1 MVYQN
6 EKAIYIRI
14 AERICDDI
22 LSGHYAEGS
31 RVPSVREIAAAYEV
45 NPNTA
50 MRAVEILQRDEVVY
64 QQRGIGVFVA
74 EGARRKILA
83 ARKEDFLRH
92 DIPEFLRRLQLL
104 GMGIEEVVKAWEQN
118 QEVNKDLKK

>member
-6 EKAIYIRI
+6 EKAIYIKI

-22 LSGHYAEGS
+22 LSGRCAEGS
-31 RVPSVREIAAAYEV
+31 RVPSVRELAATYEV

-50 MRAVEILQRDEVVY
+50 MRAIETLQRDEVVY

-83 ARKEDFLRH
+83 ARKKDFLRH
-92 DIPEFLRRLQLL
+92 DMPEFLRRLRLL
-104 GMGIEEVVKAWEQN
+104 GMTVEDVVRAWEDM
-118 QEVNKDLKK
+118 KALDKKK

>member
-6 EKAIYIRI
+6 EKAIYIKI

-22 LSGHYAEGS
+22 LSGRCAEGS
-31 RVPSVREIAAAYEV
+31 RVPSVRELAATYEV

-50 MRAVEILQRDEVVY
+50 MRAIETLQRDEVVY

-83 ARKEDFLRH
+83 ARKKDFLRH
-92 DIPEFLRRLQLL
+92 DMPEFLRRLRLL
-104 GMGIEEVVKAWEQN
+104 GMTVEDVVRAWEDMG
-118 QEVNKDLKK
+118 VLDKKT

>member
-6 EKAIYIRI
+6 EKAIYIKI

-22 LSGHYAEGS
+22 LSGHCAEGS
-31 RVPSVREIAAAYEV
+31 RVPSVRELAATYEV

-50 MRAVEILQRDEVVY
+50 MRAIETLQRDEVVY

-83 ARKEDFLRH
+83 ARKKDFLRH
-92 DIPEFLRRLQLL
+92 DMPEFLRRLRLL
-104 GMGIEEVVKAWEQN
+104 GMTVEDVVRAWEDMG
-118 QEVNKDLKK
+118 VLDKKT